1 MSKKKLQKIPSQVL
15 HSGLLL
21 VPKILLREDLVD
33 PVKKKGPALIPPID
47 LLRGKE
53 GHLPK
58 GRDLQRGRVSGLVT
72 VVILETNSGVISGPV
87 HRHEMSPVKEVLK
100 MLEILRR
107 TVTENGRSVIPSL
120 RIATPSNR

>member
-58 GRDLQRGRVSGLVT
+58 GRDLQTSRVSGLVT
-72 VVILETNSGVISGPV
+72 EVILETNSGVISDPV
-87 HRHEMSPVKEVLK
+87 HRHEMSPGKEVLK
-100 MLEILRR
+100 MLEIPRR
-107 TVTENGRSVIPSL
+107 TVTEIGRSVIPSR

>member
-1 MSKKKLQKIPSQVL
+1 MNKKKLQKIPSQVL
-15 HSGLLL
+15 HLDLLP
-21 VPKILLREDLVD
+21 VPKILLREELVD

-58 GRDLQRGRVSGLVT
+58 GRDWQRGRVSGLVT
-72 VVILETNSGVISGPV
+72 EVIPETNSGVISGPV
-87 HRHEMSPVKEVLK
+87 YRHEMSPVKEVLK

-107 TVTENGRSVIPSL
+107 TVTENGRSVIPNL